1 MKIDVLHFKQL
12 LDSDD
17 KLFKFIDSIVSYPSL
32 KAQYYHDINDIRL
45 SSKHLTRKDIRNKK
59 EEIKEVYKNGKKNN
73 IELLDSIN
81 ECAKDTV
88 ILESYPASRI
98 SETINIIK
106 EIVEKRCCKIHKFFQ
121 SDMKRFNKL
130 KQKPILYVRNLT
142 KYYKSKKV
150 PTIDALNFDV
160 YPGEFHAFIGANG
173 AGKTTTIKSLIGS
186 YYKWSGTIL
195 IDGKPNIS
203 EEAKRQICYIPE
215 KANFPE
221 RFSAISYLK
230 WMVMLSGVSQ
240 KQAKELAEKKLK
252 EMNMWNLRN
261 RSPNTFSSGQQKKIL
276 LAQSLVCDP
285 KMIIM
290 DEPVA
295 NLDPKARIEFFD
307 TLLDLVKQG
316 KSIFASS
323 HVLAE
328 LDIYADS
335 LTILDG
341 GKIKYSGKKE
351 ALLSKYNVDE
361 YLIDVDKKQKEK
373 FNKIMKKMKINVC
386 YDKTKKCNLL
396 KISDPKSV
404 IKLQEELS
412 KKKIYVNLFK
422 RNYPNL
428 TDIYEDMII
437 YGSRDTMKETL
448 DNKK

>member
-1 MKIDVLHFKQL
+1 
-12 LDSDD
+12 
-17 KLFKFIDSIVSYPSL
+17 
-32 KAQYYHDINDIRL
+32 
-45 SSKHLTRKDIRNKK
+45 
-59 EEIKEVYKNGKKNN
+59 
-73 IELLDSIN
+73 
-81 ECAKDTV
+81 
-88 ILESYPASRI
+88 
-98 SETINIIK
+98 
-106 EIVEKRCCKIHKFFQ
+106 
-121 SDMKRFNKL
+121 
-130 KQKPILYVRNLT
+130 
-142 KYYKSKKV
+142 
-150 PTIDALNFDV
+150 
-160 YPGEFHAFIGANG
+160 
-173 AGKTTTIKSLIGS
+173 
-186 YYKWSGTIL
+186 
-195 IDGKPNIS
+195 
-203 EEAKRQICYIPE
+203 
-215 KANFPE
+215 
-221 RFSAISYLK
+221 
-230 WMVMLSGVSQ
+230 MLSGISQ

-351 ALLSKYNVDE
+351 ALLSKYNVNE
-361 YLIDVDKKQKEK
+361 YLIDVDRTQKEK
-373 FNKIMKKMKINVC
+373 FDEIMKEMKIDVC
-386 YDKTKKCNLL
+386 YDNKKKCNLL
-396 KISDPKSV
+396 KIPDPKLV
-404 IKLQEELS
+404 IELQEELS

-422 RNYPNL
+422 RNYPDL